1 MAGRME
7 AGKSPARSGRGRE
20 KTRVGEFRG
29 LFLRGERI
37 LLSLSPFAIV
47 VAGGGQSSSSST
59 WKVEVRE
66 MLMLMHVA
74 SECSGIKWR
83 GGMAR
88 RARVLIVR
96 LNIHSSGDLD

>member
-1 MAGRME
+1 ME

-20 KTRVGEFRG
+20 KRRVGEFRG

-66 MLMLMHVA
+66 MLMHVA